1 MGEGYIKR
9 RRSPQ
14 YKHNFFCFLRSR
26 VIFDGCSFCCRLI
39 RWLFP
44 NRGFTGTSGFDAAPR
59 GADLPISTEIHYSVD
74 MHTITTGLSV
84 IQRVVELIGVT
95 RPPRGADLPIAVYT
109 YFCSGQTKLSG
120 VVIFSLAICVSDF
133 TWVFC
138 QYSTSRNSRGT
149 TP

>member
-26 VIFDGCSFCCRLI
+26 VIFGGCSFRCRLI

-74 MHTITTGLSV
+74 MQAINSGLSV

-109 YFCSGQTKLSG
+109 YFWSGQTKSG
-120 VVIFSLAICVSDF
+120 GVLICAFAICASAA
-133 TWVFC
+133 T
-138 QYSTSRNSRGT
+138 
-149 TP
+149 

>member
-14 YKHNFFCFLRSR
+14 YKRNFFGFLRSR
-26 VIFDGCSFCCRLI
+26 VIFGRCSFRCRLI

-74 MHTITTGLSV
+74 MQAINSGLSV

-109 YFCSGQTKLSG
+109 YCWSGQTKFWG
-120 VVIFSLAICVSDF
+120 VVILSLGIFVSEV
-133 TWVFC
+133 T
-138 QYSTSRNSRGT
+138 
-149 TP
+149 